1 MKPIKQYLSA
11 STENYQG
18 YVDPRF
24 QDLAVQ
30 FSRFQ
35 DARSSTKVSSSF
47 SRSFTAI
54 PGQSSQL
61 DKHPIHGVVP

>member
-11 STENYQG
+11 STENYLG

-35 DARSSTKVSSSF
+35 DAR
-47 SRSFTAI
+47 AEQ
-54 PGQSSQL
+54 GGAAL
-61 DKHPIHGVVP
+61 

>member
-11 STENYQG
+11 STENYLG

-35 DARSSTKVSSSF
+35 DARAEQGCCTGGLSS
-47 SRSFTAI
+47 
-54 PGQSSQL
+54 G
-61 DKHPIHGVVP
+61 